1 MHGREGGR
9 EGGRGRERE
18 RERERQRERQRERE
32 REIETETQRDGGR
45 WREEAGRP
53 SDIQTGREGRRTGG
67 REFRGHDAETP
78 VCTANIDDD
87 GDDYEMVCWVKH
99 RLNANFIG

>member
-1 MHGREGGR
+1 MEG
-9 EGGRGRERE
+9 
-18 RERERQRERQRERE
+18 
-32 REIETETQRDGGR
+32 DGGR
-45 WREEAGRP
+45 RQDGHQTNSQP
-53 SDIQTGREGRRTGG
+53 DIQTGREGRRTGG